1 MDEQEASADTRL
13 STLTIIN
20 ELLCYVQNKME
31 NMPTDEL
38 CKIVIE
44 FYTGGQIESAK
55 TVLYESCEEVDGE
68 RMKKRKQPNKHLN
81 NVRDIIDRFNEVGL
95 AAPQFVARNLTDMPP
110 STLGGFDI
118 ARIVKSLAD
127 MAEVF
132 GVLKCLQE
140 DLGAVQQQFAGLQ
153 NLAKEV
159 ADIKEIIMLKPVSK
173 DTSKVAAE
181 TADRRKHTDAD
192 ELKRHNNKRSSDSSE
207 AESSKQVDASPTE
220 ADDESDGFQ
229 VPRKKRR
236 LKRKIQPKRTYAETA
251 GSAPTVRSQEKP
263 TTLRSYKKSTTDV
276 QADTGSKLRAA
287 PRRINMPEKDV
298 EAEQRHSFA
307 KLFVSRLHIETT
319 VTEVKDHLGLVCKD
333 QVRVQRLETRTT
345 DYASFKVSVPAK
357 AKAKLMSKKC
367 WPEGAN
373 VRNYVDKFTR

>member
-31 NMPTDEL
+31 NMPTNEL

-68 RMKKRKQPNKHLN
+68 HLN

-118 ARIVKSLAD
+118 ARIVKGLAD

-140 DLGAVQQQFAGLQ
+140 DLGAVQQQFARLQ

-159 ADIKEIIMLKPVSK
+159 GDIKEIIMLKPVSK

-192 ELKRHNNKRSSDSSE
+192 ELKRQNNNRSSDSSE
-207 AESSKQVDASPTE
+207 AEASKQADASPE
-220 ADDESDGFQ
+220 QAG
-229 VPRKKRR
+229 RR
-236 LKRKIQPKRTYAETA
+236 L
-251 GSAPTVRSQEKP
+251 
-263 TTLRSYKKSTTDV
+263 
-276 QADTGSKLRAA
+276 AD
-287 PRRINMPEKDV
+287 
-298 EAEQRHSFA
+298 
-307 KLFVSRLHIETT
+307 
-319 VTEVKDHLGLVCKD
+319 
-333 QVRVQRLETRTT
+333 
-345 DYASFKVSVPAK
+345 
-357 AKAKLMSKKC
+357 
-367 WPEGAN
+367 
-373 VRNYVDKFTR
+373 